1 MLLYCWKRRKNEK
14 GTILRFTKT
23 NKEKITI
30 LSKCTVCNSNKS
42 RFIKQQGESGL
53 LNRLRLKAPLRKI
66 PLLGDILFRRVL
78 THK

>member
-1 MLLYCWKRRKNEK
+1 M
-14 GTILRFTKT
+14 
-23 NKEKITI
+23 
-30 LSKCTVCNSNKS
+30 CNSNKS

>member
-1 MLLYCWKRRKNEK
+1 M
-14 GTILRFTKT
+14 
-23 NKEKITI
+23 
-30 LSKCTVCNSNKS
+30 CNSNKS
-42 RFIKQQGESGL
+42 RFIKQQQQGESGL